1 MNHRCIRLML
11 CAALY
16 ATAVFGMTSVA
27 WGEEHGPLQP
37 FGIDVRIPWTGSRVL
52 GSPDP
57 PLPYRVEQVFTG
69 ITWSQPIYVE
79 REPGSG
85 NLFVIQKGGETEN
98 PTRIV
103 RVIDRADAVEVSE
116 VLAVADRQVYGFTF
130 HPQYQ
135 DNGFLYL
142 FSNVSI
148 GKSEGMNRV
157 TRFTVSRD
165 PAAVVPCDPDS
176 GQVIIEWKS
185 LGHDGGDLV
194 FGHDGMLYI
203 TSGDGT
209 SDSDRWLSAQDV
221 TNLLGGVLRIDVDR
235 PEDGLTYSIPGDNPF
250 VDLPGAR
257 GEFWAIGLRNPWRM
271 SIDDVTGQIWV
282 GNNGQD
288 LWETAHLL
296 RRGENYGW
304 SVYEGSH
311 PFYAHREIGPGQL
324 VVPTFEHHHT
334 ESRSLTGGVVYYG
347 DRLPKLQ
354 GAYVYGDYST
364 GKIWAGR
371 HDGTQVTYHQE
382 IADTTL
388 QIVGFSNSHRGELL
402 VVDYAGGI
410 YRLEA
415 ITAAARDTNPVFPGK
430 LSDTGIFT
438 SVRDHTVAPGVIS
451 YEVIS
456 PGWNDG
462 AVAERFVALP
472 DDLQIAG
479 SQLGGWGFPDGVVLV
494 QTLSMT
500 VDGAETF
507 SSKRR
512 IETRILT
519 KQQGEWSGYTYEWN
533 ENQDEAVLVHT
544 AGKDI
549 QIRGAP
555 GSVQNWRIPARAEC
569 MSCHSRAASFV
580 LGLTRLQTDRNHKYG
595 AIEDNQLRTLKHIG
609 LVSGSP
615 ASVDEQQKLVN
626 PNDLV
631 APLESRVKSY
641 LHTNCSGCHIP
652 AGGGNARLELRYSTQ
667 LEDME
672 LLSKFPQH
680 TTFGLAQPR
689 IISPGEPGQSV
700 MLARLS
706 RRGRGQ
712 MPPLVSNRVDTGA
725 VELFRQWIESLESD
739 RKFVRVWTVADF
751 SEQLSQIPDGAA
763 ADRGKPLFKSAGCGQ
778 CHRIQ
783 DELAGIGP
791 NLTGV
796 AERLKP
802 EEILQAIILP
812 SAKIADK
819 YAETIIV
826 TTEGRVVQGRVQ
838 SETDEAIILRGHESF
853 AESQMILKSD
863 IEERVLSKV
872 STMPKGTLNQLQ
884 RDEVLDLLAYVLC
897 SQSQNKP
904 VDVK

>member
-1 MNHRCIRLML
+1 MIHRCIRLMF

-16 ATAVFGMTSVA
+16 GNVVLGMKFVA
-27 WGEEHGPLQP
+27 CGDEHGVLQP
-37 FGIDVRIPWTGSRVL
+37 FGIDVRIPWTGSRVV

-69 ITWSQPIYVE
+69 ITWSQPIYVK

-103 RVIDRADAVEVSE
+103 RVNDRADAVEVSE
-116 VLAVADRQVYGFTF
+116 VLAVADSKVYGLTF
-130 HPQYQ
+130 HPRYS
-135 DNGFLYL
+135 DNGYLYL
-142 FSNVSI
+142 FSNVST
-148 GKSEGMNRV
+148 GESEGMNRV
-157 TRFTVSRD
+157 TRFTVSHD
-165 PAAVVPCDPDS
+165 SAAAVPGDPNS
-176 GQVIIEWKS
+176 RQVIIQWKS
-185 LGHDGGDLV
+185 MGHDGGDLV

-235 PEDGLTYSIPGDNPF
+235 PEDGMMYSIPSDNPF

-271 SIDDVTGQIWV
+271 SIDDITGQIWV

-296 RRGENYGW
+296 GRGENYGW

-324 VVPTFEHHHT
+324 VAPTFEHHHT

-347 DRLPKLQ
+347 DRLPELR

-371 HDGTQVTYHQE
+371 HNGTQVTSHQE

-388 QIVGFSNSHRGELL
+388 QIVGFSNSHGGELL

-415 ITAAARDTNPVFPGK
+415 IPAAVGDTKPGFPRK
-430 LSDTGIFT
+430 LSATGIFA
-438 SVRDHTVAPGVIS
+438 SVPDHVLAPGIVP
-451 YEVIS
+451 YDVIS

-462 AVAERFVALP
+462 AVAERFIALP

-479 SQLGGWGFPDGVVLV
+479 NQPDTWSFPDKAVLL
-494 QTLSMT
+494 QTLSVT
-500 VDGAETF
+500 VDGGETF
-507 SSKRR
+507 TSKRR

-533 ENQDEAVLVHT
+533 KNQDEAALVHVS
-544 AGKDI
+544 GKNI
-549 QIRGAP
+549 QIRGAS
-555 GSVQNWRIPARAEC
+555 GSVQNWRIPARTEC
-569 MSCHSRAASFV
+569 MSCHSRAANFV

-595 AIEDNQLRTLKHIG
+595 ATEDNQLRTLRHIG

-615 ASVDEQQKLVN
+615 ASDDEQPKLVN
-626 PNDLV
+626 PNDPV
-631 APLESRVKSY
+631 APLELRVKSY

-667 LEDME
+667 LEDMG

-680 TTFGLAQPR
+680 ATFGLAQPR
-689 IISPGEPGQSV
+689 IIFPAEPDQSV
-700 MLARLS
+700 MLVRLS

-712 MPPLVSNRVDTGA
+712 MPPLVSNQVDTGA
-725 VELFRQWIESLESD
+725 VELFRQWIWSLESD
-739 RKFVRVWTVADF
+739 RKFVRFWAVSDF
-751 SEQLSQIPDGAA
+751 SEQLSRVPDDAA
-763 ADRGKPLFKSAGCGQ
+763 ADRGKLLFKSAGCGQ

-802 EEILQAIILP
+802 EEILQAIITP

-819 YAETIIV
+819 YAATIIV
-826 TTEGRVVQGRVQ
+826 TTKGRIVQGRVQ
-838 SETDEAIILRGHESF
+838 SETDDAIVLRGDESF
-853 AESQMILKSD
+853 AESQTIPKAS
-863 IEERVLSKV
+863 IEERVLSKI
-872 STMPKGTLNQLQ
+872 STMPQGTLNHLQ
-884 RDEVLDLLAYVLC
+884 REEVLDLLAYVLSID
-897 SQSQNKP
+897 SQDKV
-904 VDVK
+904 VDVR